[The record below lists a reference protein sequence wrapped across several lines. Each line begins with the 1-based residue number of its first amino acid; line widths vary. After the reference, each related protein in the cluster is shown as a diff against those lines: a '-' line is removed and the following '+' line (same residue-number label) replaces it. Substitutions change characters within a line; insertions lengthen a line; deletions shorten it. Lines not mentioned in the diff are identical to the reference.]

1 VELVKLTREE
11 LYERVWAEPMK
22 NLAPH
27 YGLSDVG
34 LAKTCKRLR
43 VPVPGRGYWAKKAAG
58 HPVKMKPL
66 PPLPM
71 NPSLSD
77 REVTLGYHAEP
88 THVSERPNALRKQ
101 KQFEFAP
108 ENLVVV
114 PDTLRSPHPLIRR
127 TEQILK
133 QSGKSTF
140 KQFLYNYQ
148 ESYLDVEVTR
158 DLLPRALRIMD
169 ALLKAFEERGWKV
182 SLSSKRKEQDRN
194 TYVNV
199 LGQDIPFGIREKLKK
214 VATHAT
220 SSWEAKSKDE
230 PSGRLA
236 LVFRNS
242 WGHGVDKSFDET
254 PTSKLEDRLNEFIFA
269 TFARAYTEIESAA
282 YWEDAE
288 RIRAVESK
296 RLAEI
301 ARRKEEEAAR
311 VQHFQRQAAK
321 WTESQT
327 LLSFVAA
334 VRDAVGLTARPKAE
348 QWLAWAERHA
358 LSLNPIPSLAAKL
371 TEPDGET

>member
-1 VELVKLTREE
+1 
-11 LYERVWAEPMK
+11 MK

-58 HPVKMKPL
+58 HPVKQKPL
-66 PPLPM
+66 PALPQ
-71 NPSLSD
+71 NPSLTD

-88 THVSERPNALRKQ
+88 INLSQPHALRKQ
-101 KQFEFAP
+101 EEFEFVP

-114 PDTLRSPHPLIRR
+114 ADTLRNAHPLVRR
-127 TEQILK
+127 TEQILR

-169 ALLKAFEERGWKV
+169 ALVKAFEERGWKV
-182 SLSSKRKEQDRN
+182 SLSSKRKERDRN
-194 TYVNV
+194 TYVNI
-199 LGQDIPFGIREKLKK
+199 LGREIPFGIREKLKK
-214 VATHAT
+214 VATQAT
-220 SSWEAKSKDE
+220 SSWEPKYKDE

-242 WGHGVDKSFDET
+242 WGHGVDKSLDET
-254 PTSKLEDRLNEFIFA
+254 PTGKLEDRLNEFIFA
-269 TFARAYTEIESAA
+269 AFARAYNEIESAA

-288 RIRAVESK
+288 RIRALESK

-301 ARRKEEEAAR
+301 ARRKEEQLAR
-311 VQHFQRQAAK
+311 IRHLEEQAMQWAR
-321 WTESQT
+321 SQT

-334 VRDAVGLTARPKAE
+334 VREATESAANSNTKQWLTWAE
-348 QWLAWAERHA
+348 QHA
-358 LSLNPIPSLAAKL
+358 LSRNPIPALIAKL
-371 TEPDGET
+371 IEANGNDDSPSPVA